1 MNYPMRKTTLLL
13 LLLMGMMTN
22 VWSQAKVRRL
32 PSVINHPSLDVSTPY
47 ISFDGN
53 ALLFVANNGQDG
65 ALTVL
70 YTSRESDWKEPV
82 ELPKYL
88 NTRLN
93 FFKGYALSADG
104 KKLYFTCAK
113 TPVIGGYDIFSS
125 EYNGSSWSQ
134 PENLMLPINSKT
146 NDGAPS
152 FSADG
157 NTIYFM
163 RCDKMDQS
171 KAGGCKIFSAKK
183 KSNGQW
189 EEPVELP
196 ASINTGNS
204 QTPRIMADGET
215 LIFSSDKMASNKG
228 GMDLYVTKFK
238 NGTWTT
244 PLALDFVN
252 TDQDDQYVTVAALG
266 RYLIKEAPG
275 ARKNSELT
283 EFLIPADV
291 RPRGLMMVEGKVTDP
306 AGAAIPA
313 YISITDLN
321 TNKRAYS
328 GRPSATGA
336 YSVFLL
342 EGTKYEFVVDP
353 EQSNMSFYS
362 RTIDL
367 TTDKIPQKEKINVTL
382 KQPQAGDEIPLNV
395 TFKPNSTTIDPASE
409 AELKRLSRVVKA
421 NPTMKF
427 EIQVLL
433 SGYREDTTQSSLDLT
448 ELMVDS
454 IHAKVNAIDS
464 LGNSYKKDTV
474 FVKRTFHNDRTL
486 AQAQAVIAYLVA
498 QGSDPKS
505 FKYFGNAIPATAPEN
520 KKLTVK
526 AVARAK

>member
-1 MNYPMRKTTLLL
+1 MRKTTLLL
-13 LLLMGMMTN
+13 LLVTGVMTH

-32 PSVINHPSLDVSTPY
+32 PSIINHPSLDVSTPY

-93 FFKGYALSADG
+93 FFKGYSLSADG

-113 TPVIGGYDIFSS
+113 SPVIGGYDIFSS
-125 EYNGSSWSQ
+125 EFNGSSWSQ
-134 PENLMLPINSKT
+134 PENLMLPINSKA
-146 NDGAPS
+146 NDGSPS

-196 ASINTGNS
+196 AAINTGNS

-215 LIFSSDKMASNKG
+215 LIFSSDKMSGNKG
-228 GMDLYVTKFK
+228 GMDLYITKLK
-238 NGTWTT
+238 NGTWIVPT
-244 PLALDFVN
+244 PLDFVN

-283 EFLIPADV
+283 EFLIPTEI
-291 RPRGLMMVEGKVTDP
+291 RPRGLMMIEGKVTDP
-306 AGAAIPA
+306 AGAVIPA
-313 YISITDLN
+313 YISITDLS

-328 GRPSATGA
+328 GRPSANGA

-342 EGTKYEFVVDP
+342 EGTKYEFSVDP
-353 EQSNMSFYS
+353 EQSNISFFS
-362 RTIDL
+362 KNIDL
-367 TTDKIPQKEKINVTL
+367 TSDKIPQKEKVNITL
-382 KQPQAGDEIPLNV
+382 KQLQAGDEIPLNV
-395 TFKPNSTTIDPASE
+395 SFKPASSVVDAASE
-409 AELKRLSRVVKA
+409 SELKRLARVAKA
-421 NPTMKF
+421 NPTLKF

-433 SGYREDTTQSSLDLT
+433 TGYVEDTTQSSADLT
-448 ELMVDS
+448 ELLVDS
-454 IHAKVNAIDS
+454 LHTKVDDIDS
-464 LGNSYKKDTV
+464 LGQRYKKDTV

-486 AQAQAVIAYLVA
+486 AEAQAVITYLVA
-498 QGSDPKS
+498 QGCDPKN
-505 FKYFGNAIPATAPEN
+505 FKYFGNAIQATTPES
-520 KKLTVK
+520 KKLIVK